1 MPNFVTD
8 LTTLPNGKSDLIV
21 SPVPANNKVT
31 ATEWN
36 TTIQAAYDLRGQL
49 LEGNYHGLVDTMTGT
64 AVSAAGKSRFRQRGN
79 FLETSIDGA
88 HYQVISEKTPG
99 VINVCSFG
107 AVGDDAT
114 DNAAAFEAAFASIP
128 KDTTYGRTIYIPPG
142 KYRFS
147 RSLNITRCVV
157 LCGAS
162 GWGWYSSSVLKFPA
176 GVHGLIIHAYN
187 TNPDGEPLPGGNWV
201 SAGWSIL
208 RDFGVESMGSN
219 ATTAHGVIMY
229 ARAKLENMHI
239 TGFEN
244 GNVVNID
251 TTSGALPAWTP
262 STTYRVGDS
271 VHNATVW
278 APSTSYAAGDRVSN
292 AGQYYLCVAPGT
304 SAASGGP
311 SGLGTGIVD
320 GGVTWDSYS
329 GWYYC
334 KGAGTSAASGG
345 PSGVNFSIADGGV
358 TWGYIA
364 GTNANGW
371 QIWNCRIT
379 GGINCIYTRGGDA
392 NAGMALGV
400 DTGYA
405 TNHCFS
411 ENSFLGNAYIA
422 CQADSGG
429 GIPYYAMNAAAS
441 SSFIQCYAENNV
453 NPSEIHPNSTVIG
466 GCTGAGFPTRP
477 SGVIGRRAGPM
488 EFQYQYGTD
497 RFTTFGEGSFMSIS
511 GYDNAIRFIDFGPT
525 YSAGATSHMYTWNWA
540 GAAGFT
546 GWGFAAD
553 DRAHYKYG
561 FEASRYVNP
570 TQLWTGIGYGL
581 LNEGKRISNCNPT
594 AGQTKPALQGLGFG
608 GPVTAQ
614 SGDIAFNR
622 QAGRGDPLGWVCT
635 SSGTD
640 STYVGGLTA
649 TTNGTTTVTLSGPNH
664 ITHGIQVGDRI
675 QIAGT
680 YTRLVTDRDG
690 PNSTTIT
697 VDSSVPAGSG
707 QAITYVASTWARMP
721 RIEGGAID
729 SSGTPGNVT
738 QNSYSG
744 QVAFAIAGT
753 TVVVTNA
760 FAAVGDY
767 CLATLQTADGTLTS
781 VSANVTAS
789 TITLTGNA
797 PATGVTKCYWK
808 LEKA

>member
-36 TTIQAAYDLRGQL
+36 TFIQASYDLRGQL
-49 LEGNYHGLVDTMTGT
+49 LEGNYHGLTDTMTAT
-64 AVSAAGKSRFRQRGN
+64 ADSAAGKSRFRQRGN
-79 FLETSIDGA
+79 FLETSIDGG

-176 GVHGLIIHAYN
+176 GVHGLILHAYN
-187 TNPDGEPLPGGNWV
+187 TNPDGGSLPGGNWV
-201 SAGWSIL
+201 SAGWSVL

-229 ARAKLENMHI
+229 SRAKLENMHI

-244 GNVVNID
+244 GNVVNIEAD
-251 TTSGALPAWTP
+251 VFGSPTPLTAWAP

-278 APSTSYAAGDRVSN
+278 APSTAYAAGDRVSN
-292 AGQYYLCVAPGT
+292 AGQYYFCVTPGT

-311 SGLGTGIVD
+311 TGIATGIVD
-320 GGVTWDSYS
+320 GGVTWDRYS

-334 KGAGTSAASGG
+334 KAAGTSAASGG
-345 PSGVNFSIADGGV
+345 PSGVNFSITDGGV

-379 GGINCIYTRGGDA
+379 GGINCVYTRGGDA

-429 GIPYYAMNAAAS
+429 GIPYYAMNAAAA

-466 GCTGAGFPTRP
+466 GGHGAGFATPP
-477 SGVIGRRAGPM
+477 SGIIGQRMGVTTWWVDGVADTFSLGGDALITLPPATRLKYVPYDGVPTGVKSVL
-488 EFQYQYGTD
+488 EYRWGNLD
-497 RFTTFGEGSFMSIS
+497 RFNGNGQASSPQALFQTGSEP
-511 GYDNAIRFIDFGPT
+511 A
-525 YSAGATSHMYTWNWA
+525 
-540 GAAGFT
+540 
-546 GWGFAAD
+546 
-553 DRAHYKYG
+553 
-561 FEASRYVNP
+561 RYMNP
-570 TQLWTGIGYGL
+570 TQLWVAMGFGMMI
-581 LNEGKRISNCNPT
+581 EGKRVSFCDSTSRPD
-594 AGQTKPALQGLGFG
+594 LGFG
-608 GPVTAQ
+608 GPVTDAE
-614 SGDIAFNR
+614 GDYIFKRA
-622 QAGRGDPLGWVCT
+622 AVIGESAGWVCIEGGT
-635 SSGTD
+635 SS
-640 STYVGGLTA
+640 TYTEGLTA
-649 TTNGTTTVTLSGPNH
+649 TSAGGTSLTLSGNTH
-664 ITHGIQVGDRI
+664 VTHGLQIGDRVLI
-675 QIAGT
+675 NGVTTYVTNRGT
-680 YTRLVTDRDG
+680 G
-690 PNSTTIT
+690 PTTSIT
-697 VDSSVPAGSG
+697 VADAIPAGSG
-707 QAITYVASTWARMP
+707 LAIAYVPGVYGLLPQIETAIQDDSGSPSTTYTQDATAGKFVIMSGEHVVIVNNAYCTTNSIITCSLGTLDLGISGHWRVACGA
-721 RIEGGAID
+721 GGFIFETNSNA
-729 SSGTPGNVT
+729 TNNVT
-738 QNSYSG
+738 
-744 QVAFAIAGT
+744 
-753 TVVVTNA
+753 
-760 FAAVGDY
+760 
-767 CLATLQTADGTLTS
+767 
-781 VSANVTAS
+781 VSWVLRN
-789 TITLTGNA
+789 
-797 PATGVTKCYWK
+797 
-808 LEKA
+808 

>member
-36 TTIQAAYDLRGQL
+36 TFIQASYDLRGQL
-49 LEGNYHGLVDTMTGT
+49 LEGNYHGLIDTVT
-64 AVSAAGKSRFRQRGN
+64 ATADSAAGKSRFRQRGN
-79 FLETSIDGA
+79 FLETSIDGG

-176 GVHGLIIHAYN
+176 GVHGLILHAYN
-187 TNPDGEPLPGGNWV
+187 TNPDGGSLPGGNWV

-208 RDFGVESMGSN
+208 KDFGVESMGSN

-229 ARAKLENMHI
+229 SRAKLENMHI

-251 TTSGALPAWTP
+251 TEPGQLPAWAP
-262 STTYRVGDS
+262 ATTYRVGDS

-278 APSTSYAAGDRVSN
+278 APATAYTVGAQVSN
-292 AGQYYLCVAPGT
+292 AGRYFVCTVSGT
-304 SAASGGP
+304 SAGSGGP
-311 SGLGTGIVD
+311 TGVGTGIVD
-320 GGVTWDSYS
+320 GTATWDYYS

-334 KGAGTSAASGG
+334 KVAGTTAGSGG
-345 PSGVNFSIADGGV
+345 PTGTSFTIPDG
-358 TWGYIA
+358 TASWGYIA

-405 TNHCFS
+405 SNHCFS

-429 GIPYYAMNAAAS
+429 GIPYYAMNAAAA

-466 GCTGAGFPTRP
+466 GLHGAGFATRP
-477 SGVIGRRAGPM
+477 SGIIGKQAGAM
-488 EFQYQYGTD
+488 DFLYGTD
-497 RFTTFGEGSFMSIS
+497 RYTSFGQGSFMTIS
-511 GYDNAIRFIDFGPT
+511 GYDNAIRFVDFGPT
-525 YSAGATSHMYTWNWA
+525 YSASATSHMYTWNWA
-540 GAAGFT
+540 GLAGFT

-553 DRAHYKYG
+553 DRAQFRYG
-561 FEASRYVNP
+561 SEPSRYINP

-581 LNEGKRISNCNPT
+581 LNEGKRISNCDPLG
-594 AGQTKPALQGLGFG
+594 GQTRPALNGLGFG

-614 SGDIAFNR
+614 VGDIAFNR
-622 QAGRGDPLGWVCT
+622 QAGRGEPLGWVCT
-635 SSGTD
+635 VSGTD
-640 STYVGGLTA
+640 STYAGGLTA
-649 TTNGTTTVTLSGPNH
+649 TTNGSTTVTLSGANH
-664 ITHGIQVGDRI
+664 VTHGIQNGDRI
-675 QIAGT
+675 LIAGT
-680 YTRLVTDRDG
+680 YDRFVVDRG
-690 PNSTTIT
+690 GHNTTTIT
-697 VDSSVPAGSG
+697 VDSSVPAGAAQSI
-707 QAITYVASTWARMP
+707 AYVSSTWARMP
-721 RIEGGAID
+721 RVEGGAID

-738 QNSYSG
+738 QNGYSG

-753 TVVVTNA
+753 VVVITNSL
-760 FAAVGDY
+760 AAAGDY
-767 CLATLQTADGTLTS
+767 ALATLQTADGTLTS
-781 VSANVTAS
+781 VSATVTAS

-797 PATGVTKCYWK
+797 AATGVTKCYWK